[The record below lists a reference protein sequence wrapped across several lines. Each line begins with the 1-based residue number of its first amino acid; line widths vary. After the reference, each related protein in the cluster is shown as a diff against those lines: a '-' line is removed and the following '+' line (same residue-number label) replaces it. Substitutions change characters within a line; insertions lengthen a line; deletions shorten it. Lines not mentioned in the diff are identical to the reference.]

1 LTANF
6 PFDKTDVGSRVSI
19 IRKWGLESTGESIN
33 LLDLV
38 ANLEIAWRALLRTEA
53 QQRSQHAVPTRGL
66 TKTEEIALELFGI
79 QSLRIELERAS
90 NEGIRRRASLTKNHS
105 LSQILTGEK
114 NQENKGSME
123 FQITNE
129 IAPTDLTAAS
139 DISLSPP
146 IPPNLQKNYPKTI
159 DLQVK
164 RLRPKALS
172 IFLIREILRHRL
184 QLGKNRNA
192 TAREFNVAQ
201 GTVTA
206 FTQLAKQAGWS
217 WEHIEKLNGAE
228 LLAAMRPDKAKQRRV
243 EPNFVAVHDWIRGG
257 RKRRDAWKAYR
268 DRYGALQTFS
278 YPQFCKRYAT
288 WLLEAQ
294 FLDVQSAS

>member
-1 LTANF
+1 
-6 PFDKTDVGSRVSI
+6 
-19 IRKWGLESTGESIN
+19 
-33 LLDLV
+33 
-38 ANLEIAWRALLRTEA
+38 
-53 QQRSQHAVPTRGL
+53 
-66 TKTEEIALELFGI
+66 
-79 QSLRIELERAS
+79 
-90 NEGIRRRASLTKNHS
+90 
-105 LSQILTGEK
+105 
-114 NQENKGSME
+114 ME
-123 FQITNE
+123 FLITNE
-129 IAPTDLTAAS
+129 IAPADSTAAS

-146 IPPNLQKNYPKTI
+146 IPPNLQKNYPKAI

-172 IFLIREILRHRL
+172 VFLIREILRHRL
-184 QLGKNRNA
+184 QLGKTRNA

-206 FTQLAKQAGWS
+206 FTRFAKQAGWS

-228 LLAAMRPDKAKQRRV
+228 LLAAMRPDNTKQRRRI
-243 EPNFVAVHDWIRGG
+243 EPNFVAVHDWIRCGQ
-257 RKRRDAWKAYR
+257 KRRDAWEAYR

-294 FLDVQSAS
+294 LLHVESAG